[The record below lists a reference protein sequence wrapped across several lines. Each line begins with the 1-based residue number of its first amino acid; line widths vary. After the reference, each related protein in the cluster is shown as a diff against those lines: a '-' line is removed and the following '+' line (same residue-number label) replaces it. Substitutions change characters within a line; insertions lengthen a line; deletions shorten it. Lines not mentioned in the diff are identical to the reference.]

1 MICEN
6 SNCWY
11 TPTIKAEYKWWDTVV
26 IKEESCKFHPKTI
39 VAKDIKSNLF
49 GTRCLPEDLECNL
62 HDSIV
67 IWEKSILHECPF
79 NKIFQE
85 VFSHSN
91 NLIWSD
97 KLHVL
102 FQTTEEK
109 TYCNLQ
115 MWETREGLFILP
127 TSKITNPQLHYLS
140 GILTTIDQKA
150 LTDLQLSD
158 SDYYELKN
166 IKMIERINKRVC
178 KLFRTDLELFRL
190 TKSKFLKL
198 KDDNNNQLILFSS
211 NNAIFVPTC
220 VDIETFFTK
229 DKTIFCYKDIAVSF
243 YLNDKEING
252 FLTEDLVLVKSSNHV
267 DCTKSPRSFQF
278 PALKVTIELQD
289 NNIIAKHFDFRSIR
303 INPRMKNFTDLN
315 FHHSQ
320 QVINGINSIEN
331 AQIFIDGDDTLV
343 IERNAINSSNVIESD
358 NSWSSGFLRTLK
370 VIGSIISSLIV
381 LCLIILVVICI
392 QPITK
397 SLNVLANRLKRK
409 DLSISFNKESENL
422 KITKNNNGINEQ
434 VNSLTEILTED
445 NINESIYP
453 VLSIKSSKNFLDKH
467 NSEI

>member
-1 MICEN
+1 M
-6 SNCWY
+6 
-11 TPTIKAEYKWWDTVV
+11 
-26 IKEESCKFHPKTI
+26 
-39 VAKDIKSNLF
+39 
-49 GTRCLPEDLECNL
+49 
-62 HDSIV
+62 
-67 IWEKSILHECPF
+67 
-79 NKIFQE
+79 
-85 VFSHSN
+85 
-91 NLIWSD
+91 
-97 KLHVL
+97 HVL

-252 FLTEDLVLVKSSNHV
+252 FLTEDLVLEFPSLALENLLFLEAPKLEHPKTKAKSKLLLKWSKWTLTAQRPRANTTSAWRASAKLKPRCLTKSS
-267 DCTKSPRSFQF
+267 
-278 PALKVTIELQD
+278 EL
-289 NNIIAKHFDFRSIR
+289 
-303 INPRMKNFTDLN
+303 
-315 FHHSQ
+315 
-320 QVINGINSIEN
+320 
-331 AQIFIDGDDTLV
+331 
-343 IERNAINSSNVIESD
+343 
-358 NSWSSGFLRTLK
+358 
-370 VIGSIISSLIV
+370 
-381 LCLIILVVICI
+381 
-392 QPITK
+392 
-397 SLNVLANRLKRK
+397 
-409 DLSISFNKESENL
+409 
-422 KITKNNNGINEQ
+422 
-434 VNSLTEILTED
+434 
-445 NINESIYP
+445 
-453 VLSIKSSKNFLDKH
+453 
-467 NSEI
+467 